1 MIYNK
6 KKHFYDP
13 YDSLDAEWKA
23 RISHEMLS
31 VREAARLSGFSR
43 QYINKLIAN
52 GIIDA
57 KKNNDGNYVIAW
69 KKFVRWFSALPI
81 TLTSPIGYA
90 SYSLKELMRYTGMSR
105 CWVLKFATR
114 NSIPSY
120 YVGLY
125 RRFCKSACEE
135 AWNRESIALK
145 RWLTIE
151 EAWNRESIALKR
163 WLTIEEA
170 CTLLDVDEEVIYA
183 LAALHRTRVKR
194 QNKSLV
200 YNKTDILSVVKKGGK
215 LCHE

>member
-1 MIYNK
+1 MIYNN

-31 VREAARLSGFSR
+31 VGEAAQLSGFSR
-43 QYINKLIAN
+43 QYINRLIAN

-81 TLTSPIGYA
+81 TPSSPIGYA

-120 YVGLY
+120 YVGMY
-125 RRFCKSACEE
+125 RRFCKYACEE
-135 AWNRESIALK
+135 AWK
-145 RWLTIE
+145 
-151 EAWNRESIALKR
+151 RESIALKR

-170 CTLLDVDEEVIYA
+170 CTLFDVGAEVIFA
-183 LAALHRTRVKR
+183 LEPFIGH
-194 QNKSLV
+194 
-200 YNKTDILSVVKKGGK
+200 G
-215 LCHE
+215 

>member
-1 MIYNK
+1 MIYNN

-23 RISHEMLS
+23 RLSHEMLS

-52 GIIDA
+52 GVIDA

-120 YVGLY
+120 YVGMY
-125 RRFCKSACEE
+125 RRFCKYACEE
-135 AWNRESIALK
+135 VCALFD
-145 RWLTIE
+145 I
-151 EAWNRESIALKR
+151 
-163 WLTIEEA
+163 
-170 CTLLDVDEEVIYA
+170 DEEVIFA
-183 LAALHRTRVKR
+183 LAALHRIRVKR
-194 QNKSLV
+194 LNKSQV
-200 YNKTDILSVVKKGGK
+200 YNKADILSVVKKGGT
-215 LCHE
+215 LCHELF

>member
-1 MIYNK
+1 MQYNF
-6 KKHFYDP
+6 KKHYYDP
-13 YDSLDAEWKA
+13 YDSLDAAWKA
-23 RISHEMLS
+23 RISHGMLS
-31 VREAARLSGFSR
+31 VREAAHLSGFSR

-69 KKFVRWFSALPI
+69 IKFVRWFSALP
-81 TLTSPIGYA
+81 TTPTSPIGYA

-120 YVGLY
+120 YVGMY

-135 AWNRESIALK
+135 AWKQESVALK
-145 RWLTIE
+145 HWLI
-151 EAWNRESIALKR
+151 
-163 WLTIEEA
+163 IEEA
-170 CTLLDVDEEVIYA
+170 CALFDIDEEVIFA
-183 LAALHRTRVKR
+183 LAALHRIRVKR
-194 QNKSLV
+194 QNKSQV
-200 YNKTDILSVVKKGGK
+200 YNKANILSVMKKGGK

>member
-1 MIYNK
+1 MIYNNK
-6 KKHFYDP
+6 KRFYDP

-23 RISHEMLS
+23 RLSHEMLS
-31 VREAARLSGFSR
+31 VREAAQFSGFSR

-81 TLTSPIGYA
+81 TPTSPIGYA

-120 YVGLY
+120 YVGMY

-135 AWNRESIALK
+135 AWKHESIALK
-145 RWLTIE
+145 QWLTIE
-151 EAWNRESIALKR
+151 ETSAFFDLERS
-163 WLTIEEA
+163 
-170 CTLLDVDEEVIYA
+170 VIYA
-183 LAALHRTRVKR
+183 LTALHRTRVRK
-194 QNKSLV
+194 QEKCLV
-200 YNKTDILSVVKKGGK
+200 YNKADILSVIKKGGV
-215 LCHE
+215 LCPE

>member
-1 MIYNK
+1 MKYNK
-6 KKHFYDP
+6 KKHYYDP
-13 YDSLDAEWKA
+13 YDSLDAEWKEK
-23 RISHEMLS
+23 IKLNMLS
-31 VREAARLSGFSR
+31 VGEAASLSGFSR
-43 QYINKLIAN
+43 QYINKLIAS
-52 GIIDA
+52 GIFDA

-69 KKFVRWFSALPI
+69 KKFVRWFSALP
-81 TLTSPIGYA
+81 TTPTSPIGYA

-105 CWVLKFATR
+105 CWLLKFATR

-125 RRFCKSACEE
+125 RRFCKSAC
-135 AWNRESIALK
+135 
-145 RWLTIE
+145 E

>member
-1 MIYNK
+1 MIYNN

-23 RISHEMLS
+23 RISHGMLS
-31 VREAARLSGFSR
+31 VREAAHLSGFSR
-43 QYINKLIAN
+43 QYINKLT
-52 GIIDA
+52 DA

-69 KKFVRWFSALPI
+69 IKFVRWFSALP
-81 TLTSPIGYA
+81 TTPTSPIGYA
-90 SYSLKELMRYTGMSR
+90 SYSLKELMRNTGMSR

-120 YVGLY
+120 YVSLH

-135 AWNRESIALK
+135 AWKREF
-145 RWLTIE
+145 
-151 EAWNRESIALKR
+151 IALKR

-170 CTLLDVDEEVIYA
+170 CALFDIDEEVIFA
-183 LAALHRTRVKR
+183 LAALHRIRVKR
-194 QNKSLV
+194 LNKSLF
-200 YNKTDILSVVKKGGK
+200 YNKADILSVVKKGGT

>member
-1 MIYNK
+1 
-6 KKHFYDP
+6 
-13 YDSLDAEWKA
+13 
-23 RISHEMLS
+23 MLS
-31 VREAARLSGFSR
+31 VGETARISGFSR

-81 TLTSPIGYA
+81 TPTSPIGYA
-90 SYSLKELMRYTGMSR
+90 SYSLKELIRYTGMGR
-105 CWVLKFATR
+105 CWVLKFVTR

-120 YVGLY
+120 YVGKY

-135 AWNRESIALK
+135 AWKRESIALK

-151 EAWNRESIALKR
+151 EAS
-163 WLTIEEA
+163 
-170 CTLLDVDEEVIYA
+170 TLFDIDEEVIFA

-194 QNKSLV
+194 LNRSLA
-200 YNKTDILSVVKKGGK
+200 YNKADILSVVKKGGK
-215 LCHE
+215 LCHG